1 VLLVSA
7 SSQRKSFVQ
16 LLAGLRTNVFQRASL
31 RSLGR
36 YAKLQPFT
44 LSSHLAL
51 AQGVFPAGAG
61 APSGAGH
68 NCFTLFAD
76 ASLRRYC
83 FCKGR
88 RELPL
93 PNYSFKRTAAGRLR

>member
-1 VLLVSA
+1 MLLVSA
-7 SSQRKSFVQ
+7 SSQRMSFVQ
-16 LLAGLRTNVFQRASL
+16 LLAGPRTNVFQRASL
-31 RSLGR
+31 RGLGR
-36 YAKLQPFT
+36 YTKSRPFT
-44 LSSHLAL
+44 LSSLVAL

-61 APSGAGH
+61 APFGAGH
-68 NCFTLFAD
+68 NCFTLFAY

-83 FCKGR
+83 VCKGR